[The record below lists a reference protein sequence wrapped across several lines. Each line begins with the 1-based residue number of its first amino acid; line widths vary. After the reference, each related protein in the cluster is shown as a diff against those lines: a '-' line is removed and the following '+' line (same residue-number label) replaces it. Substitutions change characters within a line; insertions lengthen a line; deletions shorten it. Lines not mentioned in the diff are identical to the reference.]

1 MYAVLLTQYVFV
13 PQCYGLNF
21 LDMQFK
27 PQKVNQGQRYG
38 VLKKKK
44 CVLNVANFTAFGC
57 RACVRPHATKE
68 PSSPKSSVGVYMAYE
83 MKSL

>member
-27 PQKVNQGQRYG
+27 PQKVTQGHRYG
-38 VLKKKK
+38 VFKKKK
-44 CVLNVANFTAFGC
+44 SVSLMWQITQPLGVEHVLDLMPQRNQVLLSQVWGYIW
-57 RACVRPHATKE
+57 H
-68 PSSPKSSVGVYMAYE
+68 
-83 MKSL
+83 MK